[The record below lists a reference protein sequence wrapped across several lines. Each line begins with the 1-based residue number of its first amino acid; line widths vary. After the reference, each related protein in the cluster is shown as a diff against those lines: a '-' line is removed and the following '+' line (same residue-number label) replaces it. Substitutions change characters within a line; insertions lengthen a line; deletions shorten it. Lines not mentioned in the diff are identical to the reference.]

1 MRPHG
6 LNTFTVCQSDAIHQ
20 HKVVWTL
27 AAGAMAYE
35 VELGYRNKEGDFV
48 EIDIERQEVS

>member
-6 LNTFTVCQSDAIHQ
+6 LNAFTVCQSDAIHQ
-20 HKVVWTL
+20 RKVVWTL

-35 VELGYRNKEGDFV
+35 VELGYRDAEGDFV
-48 EIDIERQEVS
+48 EIDIERREVS